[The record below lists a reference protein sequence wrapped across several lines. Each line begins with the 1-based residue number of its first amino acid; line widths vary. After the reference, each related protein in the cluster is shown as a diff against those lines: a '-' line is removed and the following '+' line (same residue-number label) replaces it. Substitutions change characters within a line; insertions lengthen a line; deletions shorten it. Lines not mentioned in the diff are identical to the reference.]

1 MKPPKIG
8 KVYHHAKHTG
18 LHERISIRHKYD
30 NQDLYSSGI
39 LSVFF
44 GRSQRFKHG
53 ILCICHMYDY
63 EWIYFR
69 IRLPVVSQPSQ

>member
-1 MKPPKIG
+1 MKPPNIG

-39 LSVFF
+39 LSVFLDVLRGSSMVF
-44 GRSQRFKHG
+44 YVFATCMISSGF
-53 ILCICHMYDY
+53 ILG
-63 EWIYFR
+63 
-69 IRLPVVSQPSQ
+69 